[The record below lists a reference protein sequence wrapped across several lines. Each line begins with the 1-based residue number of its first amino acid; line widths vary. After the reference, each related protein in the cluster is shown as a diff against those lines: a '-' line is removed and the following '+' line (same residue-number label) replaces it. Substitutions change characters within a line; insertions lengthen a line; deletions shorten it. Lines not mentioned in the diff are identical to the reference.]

1 MNCCCGNGKISLN
14 SFLWNLFLLYLL
26 FQLAKIVF

>member
-1 MNCCCGNGKISLN
+1 MNCCENGKTSLS